1 MRVSFLGLGLMGYP
15 MAGHLAR
22 NFETIVWNRSQAK
35 AEAHALEHGS
45 KAVQNVS
52 DAVGVDVVFSCV
64 PTSSE
69 VKPLVQEALEV
80 INPGLI
86 WVDCTSGDPASAREL
101 AATLASRGAH
111 FLDAPVSGGVAGAV
125 NGKLTVMVGGDP
137 DVLERAQPLIGAFAA
152 KVVHVGPS
160 GAGMAVKAANQ
171 ALLGIN
177 ILALSEVLLGL
188 EKAGVRTRTA
198 LEVINAS
205 SGRSNVSMNLFP
217 ERVVGRAFPA
227 TFALGL
233 MAKDVRIASQALREA
248 RVPSPLTSLAEN
260 LLEIALRELG
270 SEVDHVAAAQL
281 LERWAGQELGHEL
294 GYESGAE
301 Q

>member
-1 MRVSFLGLGLMGYP
+1 
-15 MAGHLAR
+15 
-22 NFETIVWNRSQAK
+22 
-35 AEAHALEHGS
+35 
-45 KAVQNVS
+45 
-52 DAVGVDVVFSCV
+52 
-64 PTSSE
+64 
-69 VKPLVQEALEV
+69 
-80 INPGLI
+80 
-86 WVDCTSGDPASAREL
+86 
-101 AATLASRGAH
+101 
-111 FLDAPVSGGVAGAV
+111 VAGAV

-137 DVLERAQPLIGAFAA
+137 DVLERAQPLMDTFAA